1 VASRLQPRQDSGAVR
16 SSRPRRW
23 GAGLWPSSAGRWLLA
38 AACALTAEARAD
50 AQPRTVANLVVGD
63 AAIVVKASS
72 DKHVYIGVA
81 TDAHTSTVM
90 VAAPAVDEFVAEAEA
105 IVRLGARRLPAQ
117 TLDRPVLEETET
129 GRALSMTRHLERVRG
144 VPIVTYHFFVS
155 DDRLNGYVV
164 SATADET
171 KAMLQALHR
180 AARAANG
187 LKDKS

>member
-1 VASRLQPRQDSGAVR
+1 VR
-16 SSRPRRW
+16 SSLWRRC
-23 GAGLWPSSAGRWLLA
+23 GGGPWPPGAGRWLLA
-38 AACALTAEARAD
+38 AAWAMTVAARTD
-50 AQPRTVANLVVGD
+50 AQARTVANLVVGD
-63 AAIVVKASS
+63 AAVVVKASS
-72 DKHVYIGVA
+72 DKQVYIGVA
-81 TDAHTSTVM
+81 TDAHTSTVT

-117 TLDRPVLEETET
+117 MPDRPVLEETAT
-129 GRALSMTRHLERVRG
+129 GRGLSVTRHLERVRG
-144 VPIVTYHFFVS
+144 VPNVTYHFFVS

-171 KAMLQALHR
+171 KAMLLALHR